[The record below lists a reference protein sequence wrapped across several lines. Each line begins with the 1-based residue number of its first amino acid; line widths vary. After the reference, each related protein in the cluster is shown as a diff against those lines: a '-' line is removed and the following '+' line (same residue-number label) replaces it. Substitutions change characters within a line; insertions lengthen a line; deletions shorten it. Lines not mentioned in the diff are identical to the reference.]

1 MIKKY
6 LTFGAMG
13 LMLATSL
20 PVSGYAQSNAMS
32 WSVDRT
38 AKFAATLRVK
48 RANGKDRFVAWCD
61 RSQKGII
68 NINIL
73 GNLSSIRKDG
83 GARVLVEG
91 SKLSVEKSG
100 HVQTR
105 SNERN
110 IYMQTSGNE
119 KFWVTMASSNK
130 VRFFVGGNRVSVV
143 RNVAANKVKRFIK
156 ICSNQNVFAKFENK
170 LNRQTAAPKPQQP
183 APQQPKKKDDD
194 FSVAE
199 GIALGILGIGA
210 AIIGNEIAKDIFDD
224 KQPQQPQQP
233 ARQPQQP
240 APNSNIQRTWGVGGS
255 YDTIAASDC
264 NGDCEE
270 DKALL
275 IACRGDGLPAM
286 VDALGLG
293 FENGRSGA
301 EDDIYISVGQQVFSY
316 TATINGPGLV
326 GYWPSF
332 FINPNDPII
341 EALQAGSSARMSV
354 GNTVTDFGLRGSRS
368 ALNIFKAHCGWN
380 NVPVGTQFADGF
392 PVTPDQ
398 PPANDAHW
406 FASEYNEGN
415 TGKSYSSLTFG
426 FPETDEIGFSA
437 SCEVGS
443 RNQPIPVDVTLDF
456 GSLRAGASVTTYIQ
470 ASNQTY
476 QFRGTVFQTSSEW
489 AGVRMY
495 IPANDPVWQAMRD
508 EPQNIT
514 YGMYGGSQN
523 TASSLGS
530 ADAVTQFKNGCE
542 RTYGQ
547 GSQNPPNSIQQRY
560 NCNDRSVLSVAINDA
575 NGLSIA
581 NVYQGNGT
589 EYALIKVPTQY
600 GDKYSNGEATLTV
613 NGLRIR
619 FNTSNSSLFCQAN

>member
-1 MIKKY
+1 MMKKY
-6 LTFGAMG
+6 FTFGAMG

-20 PVSGYAQSNAMS
+20 PLPGSAQSNLS
-32 WSVDRT
+32 WSVDRS
-38 AKFAATLRVK
+38 AKFAATLRVT
-48 RANGKDRFVAWCD
+48 RPNGKQRFVAWCGRD
-61 RSQKGII
+61 QRGII
-68 NINIL
+68 NVNIL
-73 GNLSSIRKDG
+73 GNLSTIPNDG
-83 GARVLVEG
+83 GVRVVAEG
-91 SKLSVEKSG
+91 DKRTVKHAG
-100 HVQTR
+100 HVQTL

-110 IYMQTSGNE
+110 IFMQTGGQEN
-119 KFWVTMASSNK
+119 FWVTMATSNR
-130 VRFFVGGNRVSVV
+130 VRFLVGGNRISVL
-143 RNVAANKVKRFIK
+143 RDIDANKVKRFIK
-156 ICSNQNVFAKFENK
+156 ICSNQQTYAKFEQK
-170 LNRQTAAPKPQQP
+170 VSRQIAAPQPQQP

-224 KQPQQPQQP
+224 KQPQQP

-255 YDTIAASDC
+255 YDTITASDC

-406 FASEYNEGN
+406 FASEYNDSN
-415 TGKSYSSLTFG
+415 TGKSFSSLTFG
-426 FPETDEIGFSA
+426 LPETDAIGFSA

-470 ASNQTY
+470 ASNQTF
-476 QFRGTVFQTSSEW
+476 QFRGAVFQESSEW

-508 EPQNIT
+508 EPQNVT

-523 TASSLGS
+523 TASALGS

-560 NCNDRSVLSVAINDA
+560 NCNDRSVLSVTINDT

-581 NVYQGNGT
+581 NVYRDNGT
-589 EYALIKVPTQY
+589 EFALIKVPTQL

-613 NGLRIR
+613 NGQRIR
-619 FNTSNSSLFCQAN
+619 FNTNNTSLFCQAN